1 MAEGANMNIVILL
14 AVMEMLRQEYPEARE
29 LIDELETTITAGCPV
44 PKGEFDRMVHVLSML
59 RSD

>member
-1 MAEGANMNIVILL
+1 MNLVILL

-44 PKGEFDRMVHVLSML
+44 PAPEYDRMLKVLSML
-59 RSD
+59 RSE